1 LGLSFKASQPV
12 TLGLSGFGGV
22 SIYLQPMVGWK
33 KTLTPRHKSLHR
45 RFIEVWEIG
54 PGAQESVHRPEHLFI
69 QPEVVGVAFG
79 SLLNPSTL
87 QTMWAR
93 QSAYPQPA

>member
-1 LGLSFKASQPV
+1 LWACRVKVVGQTVQGTPTGDFGLTA
-12 TLGLSGFGGV
+12 FGGAA
-22 SIYLQPMVGWK
+22 ICLQPIVGWK
-33 KTLTPRHKSLHR
+33 KTLTPRHESLHR

-54 PGAQESVHRPEHLFI
+54 PGDQESVRRPEHLFI

-87 QTMWAR
+87 QTM
-93 QSAYPQPA
+93 